1 MMLMYW
7 CQILSLQIYP
17 SHSGDG
23 APDNQTPTKSG
34 HSVDLYLKT
43 LSGHL
48 GDGDSNRNGDDN
60 LAGIPLS
67 ACMRVVDGGEEDDQ
81 GKDDDDENEEDE
93 ELKHL
98 QEDAEDEEE
107 EEDIEELDLT
117 KQHQNFHQGGLPSD
131 AHVMFVPSLDAL
143 GTNSIGALMS
153 QLIGNQPSLFQ
164 SQDSSTEEEDEKQGE
179 VTYLKRFSGSEE
191 GGNDGQLQ
199 KWEELFH
206 LLEIQH
212 QQQLML
218 QSEQHER
225 RVRL

>member
-1 MMLMYW
+1 M
-7 CQILSLQIYP
+7 QIYP

-48 GDGDSNRNGDDN
+48 GDGDSNKNGDDD

-81 GKDDDDENEEDE
+81 GKDDDDDDENEEDE

-107 EEDIEELDLT
+107 ADIEELDLT
-117 KQHQNFHQGGLPSD
+117 KQHQNFHQAGLPSD

-164 SQDSSTEEEDEKQGE
+164 SQGSSTEDEDEKQGE

-191 GGNDGQLQ
+191 GGKRWAVAEMG
-199 KWEELFH
+199 
-206 LLEIQH
+206 
-212 QQQLML
+212 
-218 QSEQHER
+218 
-225 RVRL
+225 RVVSPTGDTTSAAIDATK